1 MTKDYRVEIKIKNNR
16 LLDKIEQSGYK
27 SIADFSRAISIK
39 YSIILSFVTM
49 SKAPINK
56 LTGTYSP
63 RFMEIV
69 DFLNC
74 TPEDIFPKSRMS
86 EPLKSNYA
94 SFKGDE
100 GDIKNLTSSLA
111 SIATD
116 PEKKMIV
123 DEAHKAIQDSMY
135 ALTPRQ
141 HRVLALMYG
150 LNGEEP
156 KTAVEISEEFGL
168 CPQMIHNISKKAL
181 RKLKH
186 PKNSKELRKAYE
198 TIMTERTQN

>member
-1 MTKDYRVEIKIKNNR
+1 MTKDYRVGIKIRNN
-16 LLDKIEQSGYK
+16 LLLEKIERAGYK
-27 SIADFSRAISIK
+27 NVADFAKAISIP
-39 YSIILSFVTM
+39 YSVISDFITM
-49 SKAPINK
+49 KRAPINK
-56 LTGTYSP
+56 FTNTYSP

-69 DFLNC
+69 DFLDC
-74 TPEDIFPKSRMS
+74 MPEDIFPKSRMLA
-86 EPLKSNYA
+86 PLKSNSV
-94 SFKGDE
+94 SFKGNE

-135 ALTPRQ
+135 ALTPKQ
-141 HRVLALMYG
+141 HRVLTLLYG

-156 KTAVEISEEFGL
+156 KTFKEIGEEFGVTG
-168 CPQMIHNISKKAL
+168 QRIIDINKKAL
-181 RKLKH
+181 QKLGNNHNSKKLK
-186 PKNSKELRKAYE
+186 KARD

>member
-27 SIADFSRAISIK
+27 SVAEFSRAISIH
-39 YSIILSFVTM
+39 YSVISSFVTM
-49 SKAPINK
+49 TRAPINK

-86 EPLKSNYA
+86 EPLKSNSV
-94 SFKGDE
+94 SFKGNE

-135 ALTPRQ
+135 ALTPKQ
-141 HRVLALMYG
+141 HRVLTLLYG

-156 KTAVEISEEFGL
+156 KTFKEIGEEFGL
-168 CPQMIHNISKKAL
+168 TSGRIQVISKKAL
-181 RKLKH
+181 QKLGNNH
-186 PKNSKELRKAYE
+186 NSRRLKKARDTIITEL
-198 TIMTERTQN
+198 TQN